1 MTRVLITRPQPDAD
15 RTAQAMREAGLAPL
29 VHPLMRIEMRAGV
42 LCDAGPADAL
52 AFTSANGVRAYAKL
66 GGDALPV
73 YAVGP
78 ASAREAERCGF
89 AVAGVADGD
98 VASLAALIGKNR
110 PGRVRHPSGAAA
122 AGDLAGSLATAGIA
136 AERLVLYDAIT
147 ESALPEAAAA
157 ILEAGFEGG
166 VKAGECWV
174 ALYSPR
180 SARLFE
186 RLVASANLTIAAAL
200 LRLAAL
206 SPAVADAARLPY
218 AERRVAVQPT
228 NSALVDIISARPT

>member
-15 RTAQAMREAGLAPL
+15 RTAKAMRAAGLAPL

-42 LCDAGPADAL
+42 LCNARPADAL
-52 AFTSANGVRAYAKL
+52 AFTSANGVRAYASL
-66 GGDALPV
+66 GGDALPA

-98 VASLAALIGKNR
+98 VASLAALIGEHR

-122 AGDLAGSLATAGIA
+122 AGDLAGSLAEAGIA

-157 ILEAGFEGG
+157 ILKAGFEG
-166 VKAGECWV
+166 GECWV

-186 RLVASANLTIAAAL
+186 RLVASANLTIAAAS